1 LEDKKMSLAWE
12 RFYEAV
18 RSLASWGT
26 IQERLSNT
34 YICYLGQ
41 LDIDELSPD
50 VRENFQ
56 DLCLSITAG
65 KPFGDGTIVRETVS
79 GMTDEEAF
87 EHAEKIIDIYD
98 NIARKEGPL

>member
-1 LEDKKMSLAWE
+1 MSLAWE
-12 RFYEAV
+12 KFYEAV

-41 LDIDELSPD
+41 LDKEELPPE
-50 VRENFQ
+50 VQKNFL
-56 DLCLSITAG
+56 DLCQSITAG
-65 KPFGDGTIVRETVS
+65 KPFGDGCVVRETVS
-79 GMTDEEAF
+79 GMSNEEAF